1 MTEPA
6 DPTLSLEQK
15 VDRIYDAVG
24 HLVNV
29 TDRLVAEVG
38 GLKQEVGSLKDRVAK
53 LEVKVDTGYQVLSA
67 RLDEQRQTLN
77 AMIPTRVAAVGRTE
91 AP

>member
-29 TDRLVAEVG
+29 TDRLVA
-38 GLKQEVGSLKDRVAK
+38 EVGSLKDRVAK